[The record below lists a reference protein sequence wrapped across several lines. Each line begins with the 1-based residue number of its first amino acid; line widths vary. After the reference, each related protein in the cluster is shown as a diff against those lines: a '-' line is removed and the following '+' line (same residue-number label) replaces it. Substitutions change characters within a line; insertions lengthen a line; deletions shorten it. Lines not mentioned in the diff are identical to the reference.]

1 MASIELRPCQGEFEE
16 GADYILIPIN
26 DYSQLRIRK
35 EYGTNQDG
43 KRYET
48 VYVAH
53 YKRQIS
59 ETSWVKVSQTSY
71 VCF

>member
-1 MASIELRPCQGEFEE
+1 MASIQLRPCQSEFEE

-53 YKRQIS
+53 YKRQIT
-59 ETSWVKVSQTSY
+59 ETSWAKVSQTSY